1 MQFNWTNEAVEI
13 MRLMLADGA
22 TMREVANAIGAS
34 RNAVIGKSN
43 RMGFQSA
50 RAQGSHIA
58 KVLKPTHVPR
68 ASIAKPTKTVRT
80 QSDTP
85 AVNPKRER
93 FAAIEAPPPA
103 HGVTL
108 MELTAA
114 HCYFPHG
121 DPKYETFRYCGAE
134 AAPGKDYC
142 LHHHG
147 IMYVAAP
154 KREPKKQT
162 DDGRGARAMR
172 DLGRFARFA
181 TGAMQ

>member
-43 RMGFQSA
+43 RMGFISA
-50 RAQGSHIA
+50 RSQGLRIP
-58 KVLKPTHVPR
+58 KIPR
-68 ASIAKPTKTVRT
+68 VTVAKPPKTVRT

-85 AVNPKRER
+85 TVNPKSER

-114 HCYFPHG
+114 HCHFPHG
-121 DPKYETFRYCGAE
+121 DPKDDSFHYCGAV
-134 AAPGKDYC
+134 AAPGRDYC

-154 KREPKKQT
+154 KRQPKKQT
-162 DDGRGARAMR
+162 DDGRTARAMR
-172 DLGRFARFA
+172 DLGRFSRFA
-181 TGAMQ
+181 TGEMQ

>member
-68 ASIAKPTKTVRT
+68 ASIAKPTKTIR
-80 QSDTP
+80 SAEPKP
-85 AVNPKRER
+85 ARHV
-93 FAAIEAPPPA
+93 AIEEPPPS

-108 MELTAA
+108 VELTSA
-114 HCYFPHG
+114 HCHFPHG
-121 DPKYETFRYCGAE
+121 DPKHATFRYCGA
-134 AAPGKDYC
+134 PVDSGRDYC
-142 LHHHG
+142 AHHHG
-147 IMYVAAP
+147 VMYVAAP